1 MGFQPGSIEA
11 DNTIMNILIA
21 ASEAVPFSKT
31 GGLADVT
38 GALPGEIGQLG
49 HHCTLVAPAHRS
61 SWNSGQTIEPV
72 DIDLVVPIG
81 QKMVSG
87 KLWRSSVPGTDL
99 PVYLVGQDNYFNRDG
114 LYQADGA
121 DYVDN
126 CERFVFFSRAVLEV
140 IRLLELPID
149 LIHVNDWQTGLVPAY
164 LKTEYHG
171 IPRYERIASLLTIHN
186 LAYQGRFW
194 HWDMLL
200 TGLDWKYF
208 NWEQMEFHGDL
219 NLLKT
224 GITFADAINT
234 VSPRYAQEIQHPPLG
249 EGLDPT
255 LQHRRNVLSGILNG
269 IDTKEWCPS
278 VDSHIAVNYTVNNVF
293 EKKPICKAALQREVG
308 LPERADVPL
317 IGLVSRLCDQ
327 KGLDLVTKVM
337 HDWVHSQDVQWV
349 ILGSGSV
356 EYEDQF
362 RELAERYP
370 DKVSATIGFSN
381 QLSHR
386 IEAGA
391 DMFLMPSRFEPCG
404 LNQMYSLN
412 YGTVPVVRATGGLAD
427 TVVNATE
434 DALFAGTANGIVFQD
449 YSDFA
454 LSETLRWACEIY
466 RDRREVWNQLIA
478 TGMRQDWSWSRS
490 AKEYV
495 ALYEETIA
503 HVRERE
509 KV

>member
-1 MGFQPGSIEA
+1 
-11 DNTIMNILIA
+11 MNILIA
-21 ASEAVPFSKT
+21 SSEAVPFSKT

-38 GALPGEIGQLG
+38 GALPAEIGKLG
-49 HHCTLVAPAHRS
+49 HHCTLIVPAHRS
-61 SWNSGQTIEPV
+61 SWDSGQTIEPV
-72 DIDLVVPIG
+72 DIDLVIPIG
-81 QKMVSG
+81 QKMVTG
-87 KLWRSSVPGTDL
+87 ELWRSTVPGTDL
-99 PVYLVGQDNYFNRDG
+99 PVYLVGQKGYYDRDG
-114 LYQADGA
+114 LYQVDGV

-164 LKTEYHG
+164 LKTEYQG

-219 NLLKT
+219 SLLKT
-224 GITFADAINT
+224 GIVFADAINT
-234 VSPRYAQEIQHPPLG
+234 VSPRYAQEIQYPPLG
-249 EGLDPT
+249 EGLDAT
-255 LQHRRNVLSGILNG
+255 LQHRRAVLSGILNG
-269 IDTKEWCPS
+269 INMNEWCPS
-278 VDSHIAVNYTVNNVF
+278 IDPHIAANYTVHDVF
-293 EKKPICKAALQREVG
+293 EKKPVCKAALQREMG

-317 IGLVSRLCDQ
+317 VGVVTRLCEQ
-327 KGLDLVTKVM
+327 KGVDLITKVM
-337 HDWVHSQDVQWV
+337 SDWAATRDVQWV
-349 ILGSGSV
+349 ILGSGSID
-356 EYEDQF
+356 YETRLYD
-362 RELAERYP
+362 LAERSP
-370 DKVSATIGFSN
+370 ENVAVRIGFSVE
-381 QLSHR
+381 LSHR

-427 TVVNATE
+427 TVVNATDE
-434 DALFAGTANGIVFQD
+434 AIFAGTANGIVFQD

-466 RDRREVWNQLIA
+466 RERREVWNQMIA
-478 TGMRQDWSWSRS
+478 TGMRQDWSWARS
-490 AKEYV
+490 AKEYI
-495 ALYEETIA
+495 ALYEKTIDR
-503 HVRERE
+503 VRN
-509 KV
+509 V